1 MTTDTP
7 DDAVQQQWDSRTW
20 LALAATMSG
29 QALGAAAQLSPAVLA
44 TFIAA
49 DTGLDSSLIGVYT
62 GTVFLASA
70 IATLGGGGLIMRY
83 GGVRAVQI
91 GALLTAIGISF
102 AAIGHPL
109 AFIASALIIGAG
121 YGPMTPASSIV
132 LSRWAPAH
140 RLGLVMSI
148 KQTGVPIG
156 YALAGISLPILN
168 GIYGWQTTIIIVAI
182 VCWIAAILIGLAVA
196 TLDVDRSPE
205 ARIGFAGAR
214 LALGMVWTVRRLRR
228 IACASLAFAG
238 VQVTVTSFMVVY
250 LETKHGYSNQQ
261 AAQALAIAN
270 LTAIAGRILWGGAAD
285 YVRTSVLLMLLPITM
300 AAAMIGLIMVDSS
313 WDLLAVF
320 AVAISLGAT
329 VIAWNGLMLTEVA
342 RQAPPGQ
349 VGMATSGVLA
359 LTFLGSMAFPQ
370 ALSAALSANGSYE
383 VGFGA
388 MICVSL
394 AMAAW
399 YLPDALTKK

>member
-1 MTTDTP
+1 MTASTP
-7 DDAVQQQWDSRTW
+7 DDTTHQQWDSRTW

-44 TFIAA
+44 TFIAT
-49 DTGLDSSLIGVYT
+49 DTGLEASLIGIYT

-70 IATLGGGGLIMRY
+70 IATLGGGGLIIRY

-91 GALLTAIGISF
+91 GALLTAIGLSF

-132 LSRWAPAH
+132 LSRWAPAN

-168 GIYGWQTTIIIVAI
+168 GIYGWQMTIIIIAVI
-182 VCWIAAILIGLAVA
+182 CWIAAILIGLTVA

-214 LALGMVWTVRRLRR
+214 LALGMVWAVRRLRR

-270 LTAIAGRILWGGAAD
+270 FTAIAGRILWGGAAD
-285 YVRTSVLLMLLPITM
+285 CVRTSVLLMLLPIAM
-300 AAAMIGLIMVDSS
+300 AFAMIGLITVDSS
-313 WDLLAVF
+313 WDILAVF

-370 ALSAALSANGSYE
+370 ALSAALAANGSYE

>member
-1 MTTDTP
+1 MTADTP
-7 DDAVQQQWDSRTW
+7 VDAVQQQWDSRTW
-20 LALAATMSG
+20 LALTATMSG

-49 DTGLDSSLIGVYT
+49 DTGLDPTLIGIYT

-70 IATLGGGGLIMRY
+70 IATLGGSGLIMRY

-91 GALLTAIGISF
+91 GALLTAIGISI

-109 AFIASALIIGAG
+109 AFITSALVIGAG

-132 LSRWAPAH
+132 LSRWAPAN

-168 GIYGWQTTIIIVAI
+168 EVYGWQTTIIIVAI
-182 VCWIAAILIGLAVA
+182 ICWIAAILIGLAVT
-196 TLDVDRSPE
+196 TLDVDRRPE

-214 LALGMVWTVRRLRR
+214 LALGMVWSVRRLRR

-370 ALSAALSANGSYE
+370 ALSAALSAKGSYE

-388 MICVSL
+388 MIFVSL

-399 YLPDALTKK
+399 YLPDAFTKK

>member
-1 MTTDTP
+1 VTKDTP

-44 TFIAA
+44 TFIAT
-49 DTGLDSSLIGVYT
+49 DTGINASLIGFYT

-70 IATLGGGGLIMRY
+70 IATLGGSGLIMRH

-91 GALLTAIGISF
+91 GAVLTAVGISL
-102 AAIGHPL
+102 AAIGHPI
-109 AFIASALIIGAG
+109 AFIASALVIGAG

-132 LSRWAPAH
+132 LSRWAPAN

-168 GIYGWQTTIIIVAI
+168 EIYGWQTTIIIVAI
-182 VCWIAAILIGLAVA
+182 VCAIAAFLIGFAISK
-196 TLDVDRSPE
+196 LDVDRSPE

-238 VQVTVTSFMVVY
+238 VQVTVTSFLVVY
-250 LETKHGYSNQQ
+250 LETQHGYPNSQ
-261 AAQALAIAN
+261 AGHVLAIAN

-320 AVAISLGAT
+320 AVAISLGST

>member
-7 DDAVQQQWDSRTW
+7 GAAVQQQWDSRTW

-44 TFIAA
+44 TFIAK
-49 DTGLDSSLIGVYT
+49 DTGLDASLIGIYT

-102 AAIGHPL
+102 AAIGHPV

-132 LSRWAPAH
+132 LSRWAPAN

-168 GIYGWQTTIIIVAI
+168 EIYGWQTTIIIVAI

-196 TLDVDRSPE
+196 ILDVDRSPE

-250 LETKHGYSNQQ
+250 LETKHGHSNQQ

-285 YVRTSVLLMLLPITM
+285 YVRTSVLLMLLPIAM

>member
-1 MTTDTP
+1 
-7 DDAVQQQWDSRTW
+7 
-20 LALAATMSG
+20 MSG

-44 TFIAA
+44 TFIAT
-49 DTGLDSSLIGVYT
+49 DTGLEASLIGIYT

-70 IATLGGGGLIMRY
+70 IATLGGGGLIIRY

-91 GALLTAIGISF
+91 GALLTAIGLSF

-132 LSRWAPAH
+132 LSRWAPAN

-168 GIYGWQTTIIIVAI
+168 GIYGWQMTIIIIAVI
-182 VCWIAAILIGLAVA
+182 CWIAAILIGLTVA

-214 LALGMVWTVRRLRR
+214 LALGMVWAVRRLRR

-270 LTAIAGRILWGGAAD
+270 FTAIAGRILWGGAAD
-285 YVRTSVLLMLLPITM
+285 CVRTSVLLMLLPIAM
-300 AAAMIGLIMVDSS
+300 AFAMIGLITVDSS
-313 WDLLAVF
+313 WDILAVF

-370 ALSAALSANGSYE
+370 ALSAALAANGSYE

>member
-1 MTTDTP
+1 MG
-7 DDAVQQQWDSRTW
+7 
-20 LALAATMSG
+20 G

-49 DTGLDSSLIGVYT
+49 DTGLEASLIGIYT

-70 IATLGGGGLIMRY
+70 IATLGGGGMIIRY

-102 AAIGHPL
+102 VAIGHPI

-132 LSRWAPAH
+132 LSRWAPAN

-168 GIYGWQTTIIIVAI
+168 GIYGWQITIIIIAVI
-182 VCWIAAILIGLAVA
+182 CWIAAILIGLAVA
-196 TLDVDRSPE
+196 TLDVDRSPA

-250 LETKHGYSNQQ
+250 LETRHGYSNQQ

-285 YVRTSVLLMLLPITM
+285 CVRTSILLTLLPVAM
-300 AAAMIGLIMVDSS
+300 AFAMIGLIIVDRS
-313 WDLLAVF
+313 WHLLAVF

-370 ALSAALSANGSYE
+370 ALSAALAAHGSYE

-388 MICVSL
+388 MIFVSL

-399 YLPDALTKK
+399 YLPDAMTKK